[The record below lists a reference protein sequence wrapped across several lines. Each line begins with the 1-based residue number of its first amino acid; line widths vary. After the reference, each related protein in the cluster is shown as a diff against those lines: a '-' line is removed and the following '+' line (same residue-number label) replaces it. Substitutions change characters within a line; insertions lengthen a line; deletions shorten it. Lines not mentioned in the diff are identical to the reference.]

1 MARLIDSAV
10 LAGVASL
17 LSPSQAGAP
26 WEREDEHMQELAAK
40 YGQSHRLHV
49 HEEYHPL
56 KPSARDYK
64 LHTRMSERN
73 EVSIPQ
79 MQLGSLDDPDF
90 GFFNQFLFEGEG
102 VDDNDSDELVSDP
115 QSYLQEIF
123 SPIGNPGDPPQ
134 RKQESNNRFSRM
146 AGLMP

>member
-10 LAGVASL
+10 LASVASL

-134 RKQESNNRFSRM
+134 RKQESNNIFSDM